1 MDFLTCVLICSKEV
15 VITVEE
21 RRIYEAFAFY
31 DLLLMQCTE
40 CISQKFMFTSSLW
53 SQETS
58 WELVFK
64 IILICALLSSVLHP
78 SWKQILHSAFH
89 SFYG

>member
-1 MDFLTCVLICSKEV
+1 MDFLTYILICSKEV

-21 RRIYEAFAFY
+21 RHIYEAFAFY
-31 DLLLMQCTE
+31 DLVLMQCTE
-40 CISQKFMFTSSLW
+40 CISQFMFTSSLW

-58 WELVFK
+58 LELVIK

-89 SFYG
+89 SFHD